1 MSEQPV
7 QQNSGN
13 FQPVS
18 ASTNQTASTQLE
30 FTQAMTDFKVMF
42 PDMDAEVI
50 EAVLRANNGAVD
62 TTIDHLLTM
71 TADNEAEKDP
81 ATQGTHSTSAAA
93 SSVDQPPA
101 YSGQPPSY
109 QQATN
114 NEAITDD
121 LINLGG
127 ATGGAISPLV
137 SEKTALI
144 DSGGHSMQTGAAT
157 STSASGS
164 VDLLAD
170 FADVLGASSTTSVN
184 PSATLEKS
192 PNSGSEVKHAYSH
205 PKRQEADEQLH
216 YQQHEHSHQQSHHQ
230 ISSHSSGA
238 SGQSAATGS
247 IILPTQQQLHEIY
260 EENLRLR
267 EEVVK
272 NSTAGSSTAEAT
284 AARNQYLED
293 ERIALMLQNEEF
305 MAELQKD
312 SEFMSALEMEE
323 ERAFYDQQLNQKMPS
338 KNSSAAKMMDSDE
351 FRDKLKNMGKTSKKK
366 FAQMAAMFS
375 RRKSAAKSFL
385 GSAAAPSKDNLL
397 LHAEPLVN
405 EEDSDTEDFDAKN
418 PGFESRPSHHTQR
431 EGDSGGDRGSS
442 GGSKLKT
449 PTKGKYTSFS

>member
-1 MSEQPV
+1 
-7 QQNSGN
+7 
-13 FQPVS
+13 
-18 ASTNQTASTQLE
+18 
-30 FTQAMTDFKVMF
+30 
-42 PDMDAEVI
+42 
-50 EAVLRANNGAVD
+50 
-62 TTIDHLLTM
+62 
-71 TADNEAEKDP
+71 
-81 ATQGTHSTSAAA
+81 
-93 SSVDQPPA
+93 
-101 YSGQPPSY
+101 
-109 QQATN
+109 
-114 NEAITDD
+114 
-121 LINLGG
+121 
-127 ATGGAISPLV
+127 
-137 SEKTALI
+137 
-144 DSGGHSMQTGAAT
+144 MQTGAAT

-238 SGQSAATGS
+238 SGQSAASGS

-323 ERAFYDQQLNQKMPS
+323 ERAFY
-338 KNSSAAKMMDSDE
+338 
-351 FRDKLKNMGKTSKKK
+351 
-366 FAQMAAMFS
+366 
-375 RRKSAAKSFL
+375 
-385 GSAAAPSKDNLL
+385 
-397 LHAEPLVN
+397 VN
-405 EEDSDTEDFDAKN
+405 N
-418 PGFESRPSHHTQR
+418 
-431 EGDSGGDRGSS
+431 
-442 GGSKLKT
+442 
-449 PTKGKYTSFS
+449 